1 MPICCSI
8 HLCYVMHSIVK
19 IVIGSFASLLFL
31 TYLLGIIYADYLK
44 DISRGPFSITQVHSF
59 LAPHF
64 LEG

>member
-1 MPICCSI
+1 
-8 HLCYVMHSIVK
+8 MHSIVK